1 MMCMQSYC
9 KGVPK
14 AELHVHIEGTL
25 EPELMFTLAQKNNI
39 EIPYNSVDEVK
50 QSYKFDDLQS
60 FLDIYY
66 RGVAVLVTEDDFY
79 QLMKDYLVRAIEDNV
94 KRAEIFFD
102 PQSHTE
108 RGVSFETVVKGF
120 HRAIDEVKPQ
130 ISCSLIMCFLRHLGG
145 DEAVKLMQ
153 EAIPHKQYFD
163 AVGLDSS
170 EVGFP
175 PSLFVDAY
183 DLAREHGLRLV
194 AHAGEEGD
202 VCYIREALDLL
213 HVERIDHGVQCTAD
227 ESLVAELAERRI
239 PLTMCPLSNV
249 CLKVY
254 NDLSEHP
261 AKTLLDKGVCVTINS
276 DDPSYFGGY
285 VAENYYQLAT
295 ALDLSY
301 DDIYKFAHNSFEAC
315 FISESERQ
323 KYYTILHDFDAG
335 FKK

>member
-1 MMCMQSYC
+1 MCMQSYC
-9 KGVPK
+9 KGIPK

-25 EPELMFTLAQKNNI
+25 EPELMFQLAQKNNI
-39 EIPYNSVDEVK
+39 DIPYNSVAEIK
-50 QSYKFDDLQS
+50 ESYNFDNLQS

-66 RGVAVLVTEDDFY
+66 QGVRVLVSEDDFY
-79 QLMKDYLVRAIEDNV
+79 HLMKEYLVHVIDDNV

-108 RGVSFETVVKGF
+108 RGVAFATVVKGF
-120 HRAIDEVKPQ
+120 HRAIDEMQ
-130 ISCSLIMCFLRHLGG
+130 SHISCSLIMCFLRHLGG
-145 DEAVKLMQ
+145 DEAVKLMR
-153 EAIPHKQYFD
+153 EAIPYKQYFD

-175 PSLFVDAY
+175 PSLFVEAY

-202 VCYIREALDLL
+202 VCYIREAINLL
-213 HVERIDHGVQCTAD
+213 HVERIDHGVQCIAD

-249 CLKVY
+249 CLKVFD
-254 NDLSEHP
+254 DLAEHP
-261 AKTLLDKGVCVTINS
+261 AKMLLDRGVCVTINS

-285 VAENYYQLAT
+285 IGENYYQLAV
-295 ALDLSY
+295 AQNLSY
-301 DDIYKFAHNSFEAC
+301 EDIYKFAHNGFEAC
-315 FISESERQ
+315 FISETQRQ
-323 KYYTILHDFDAG
+323 QFYKLLDDFDSQFA
-335 FKK
+335 K

>member
-1 MMCMQSYC
+1 MCLKSYC
-9 KGVPK
+9 TGVPK
-14 AELHVHIEGTL
+14 AELHIHIEGTL
-25 EPELMFTLAQKNNI
+25 EPELMFKLAQKNNI
-39 EIPYNSVDEVK
+39 NIPYNSVEEVK
-50 QSYKFDDLQS
+50 ESYKFDNLQS

-66 RGVAVLVTEDDFY
+66 QGVCVLVTEDDFY
-79 QLMKDYLVRAIEDNV
+79 QLMKEYLHHAIDDNV

-108 RGVSFETVVKGF
+108 RGIEFETVVKGF
-120 HRAIDEVKPQ
+120 HRAIDEMKSN

-145 DEAVKLMQ
+145 DEALKLMQ
-153 EAIPHKQYFD
+153 DAIPYKHYFD

-175 PSLFVDAY
+175 PSLFVEAY
-183 DLAREHGLRLV
+183 NLARENGLRVV

-227 ESLVAELAERRI
+227 ESLVAELAEKRI

-261 AKTLLDKGVCVTINS
+261 AKIFLDKGVCVTINS

-285 VAENYYQLAT
+285 VGENYYQLSI

-315 FISESERQ
+315 FIPDLEKQ
-323 KYYTILHDFDAG
+323 KFYKLLDDFDVE
-335 FKK
+335 FEK